1 MNPSRD
7 IEKLFDHFG
16 GNASDYQE
24 IGRDNEARNARTRWP
39 LLSALDLS
47 QPAIPGVAPRR
58 DSLLP
63 QTRGTGSSSFTSPVS
78 ATSNV
83 TPSATPI
90 GQGKAPLFARAHRK
104 TIPPVSNVTLP
115 PANLGGMRFSELVEA
130 VEVNS
135 ASQDVVVAA
144 PVSVDTALPP
154 VEPRAQPFA
163 GSSESMRFSSVLQ
176 RSPKLVNPPS
186 LPRIPVAAPAQAA
199 QTAPAASSDAA
210 SKAAQPN
217 APSILAKM
225 FAPQP
230 HAQRA
235 YDDNAAALPDS
246 LHSIFQRLRGPDSV
260 APVAD
265 EPALAVNAPATASWL
280 SVRTARK

>member
-47 QPAIPGVAPRR
+47 LPAIPGVAPRR

-63 QTRGTGSSSFTSPVS
+63 RTRGTGSSSLTPPAS
-78 ATSNV
+78 ATSN
-83 TPSATPI
+83 ATPI
-90 GQGKAPLFARAHRK
+90 GQGKPPLFARAHRQ

-115 PANLGGMRFSELVEA
+115 AANLGGMRFSELAEA
-130 VEVNS
+130 VGLS
-135 ASQDVVVAA
+135 SGPADATVAA
-144 PVSVDTALPP
+144 PVSVDTTLPA
-154 VEPRAQPFA
+154 VESRAQPFA

-176 RSPKLVNPPS
+176 RSPKLANPPS
-186 LPRIPVAAPAQAA
+186 LPRIPLVAPAQAA
-199 QTAPAASSDAA
+199 QTASANSDAVV
-210 SKAAQPN
+210 SPAQPN

-230 HAQRA
+230 HAQRPS
-235 YDDNAAALPDS
+235 DDDAAALPDS
-246 LHSIFQRLRGPDSV
+246 LHSIFQRLRGPNSV
-260 APVAD
+260 APAAA
-265 EPALAVNAPATASWL
+265 ESALAVNAPATASWL
-280 SVRTARK
+280 AIRTARK